1 MCILLNVKK
10 HEKTFALNVDIF
22 KKKTSLS
29 AKLIAA
35 FMAAIL
41 GSVLIC
47 ALLTHSKVESVLN
60 SNMQLTSEQTLNSAM
75 TSLQTY
81 EKTISIPVDL
91 LTRKDSIKQLLLEP
105 ENYDKYIDNVNDELV
120 AACKVVNGSV
130 RAYYALNDG
139 RTITGWVQYEAD
151 GSKTAMNTVE
161 NKDLSGKEW
170 YTACQGRKAKV
181 NSIFSYITAPYV
193 DEETGEQ
200 IITVCQEVKYKDV
213 VQGVVAMDIDASA
226 LADYVENI
234 RLLNTGFVM
243 LVDEQGNI
251 VVDSESNTFADG
263 TVADLE
269 FFAPLTEE
277 LDKLEEQKAQLEEN
291 EDPAADDIVLQAS
304 YTMRAEGR
312 DCAITAMTDRITG
325 WRLLGCI
332 SDQENQKN
340 LININIGTLMA
351 GVIGLIFGCVIAVL
365 TALSFNREIKKLQN
379 ATHRVAGGDFSE
391 KIKVT
396 RSDEFGVLETNFNG
410 MMDDV
415 SELIHAVED
424 KSNHILEVA
433 GGISEVAGNTK
444 TTIEQVTQ
452 AIDSVAQGAVKQ
464 AESTQ
469 EANTEV
475 EHLKNSLDETKEYV
489 SGMNGMTEKANEVST
504 EGIESVKDLIEKSGK
519 TAEKS
524 KVSLEVMNEMVES
537 IDKIFYISDTIA
549 DITSQ
554 TNLLS
559 LNASIEAARA
569 GEMGKGFA
577 VVADEIRKLADES
590 KESTD
595 EIKKIITEI
604 TEKSKLVESTMQ
616 ENEVLQTEQQEAIN
630 RTEEIFGEIMKQIEM
645 LGSGMERIN
654 ALNDTM
660 SANKDLVVD
669 KMGTIASVSEQSAA
683 ATEEVNASTEQVN
696 VTMEEI
702 SEHTET
708 LQAIAKDLMETI
720 NRFKLA

>member
-1 MCILLNVKK
+1 M
-10 HEKTFALNVDIF
+10 

-29 AKLIAA
+29 VKLIAA

-60 SNMQLTSEQTLNSAM
+60 SNMQLTSGQTLNSAM

-415 SELIHAVED
+415 SGLIHAVED

-720 NRFKLA
+720 NRFRLA

>member
-1 MCILLNVKK
+1 M
-10 HEKTFALNVDIF
+10 

-645 LGSGMERIN
+645 LGSGMECIN

>member
-1 MCILLNVKK
+1 M
-10 HEKTFALNVDIF
+10 

-193 DEETGEQ
+193 DEENGEQ

-415 SELIHAVED
+415 SGLIHAVED

>member
-1 MCILLNVKK
+1 M
-10 HEKTFALNVDIF
+10 

-475 EHLKNSLDETKEYV
+475 EHLKNSLDETEEYV

>member
-1 MCILLNVKK
+1 M
-10 HEKTFALNVDIF
+10 

-365 TALSFNREIKKLQN
+365 TALSFNHEIKKLQN

-452 AIDSVAQGAVKQ
+452 AIDSVVQGAVKQ

>member
-1 MCILLNVKK
+1 M
-10 HEKTFALNVDIF
+10 

-29 AKLIAA
+29 VKLIAA
-35 FMAAIL
+35 FMVAIL

-47 ALLTHSKVESVLN
+47 ALLTHSKVKSVLN
-60 SNMQLTSEQTLNSAM
+60 SNMQLTSEQTLSSAM

-81 EKTISIPVDL
+81 EKTISLPVDL
-91 LTRKDSIKQLLLEP
+91 LTRKDSIKQLLIEP

-139 RTITGWVQYEAD
+139 RTITGWVKYEAD

-181 NSIFSYITAPYV
+181 NSIFSYITAPYT

-213 VQGVVAMDIDASA
+213 VQGVVAMDIEASA

-251 VVDSESNTFADG
+251 MVDSESNTFADG

-277 LDKLEEQKAQLEEN
+277 LDNLEEQKAQLEES

-304 YTMRAEGR
+304 YNMRAEGR
-312 DCAITAMTDRITG
+312 NCAITAMTDRVTG
-325 WRLLGCI
+325 WKMIGCI

-340 LININIGTLMA
+340 LININIGTLAA
-351 GVIGLIFGCVIAVL
+351 GMIGLVFGCVIAVV
-365 TALSFNREIKKLQN
+365 TAFSFNREIKKLQN

-396 RSDEFGVLETNFNG
+396 RNDEFGVLETNFNG

-415 SELIHAVED
+415 SGLIHAVED

-469 EANTEV
+469 EANTQV

-604 TEKSKLVESTMQ
+604 TEKSKLVEATMQ
-616 ENEVLQTEQQEAIN
+616 ENEVLQSEQQEAIN

-654 ALNDTM
+654 TLNENM

-696 VTMEEI
+696 VTMAEI
-702 SEHTET
+702 SEHTGT

-720 NRFKLA
+720 NRFKLS

>member
-1 MCILLNVKK
+1 M
-10 HEKTFALNVDIF
+10 

-120 AACKVVNGSV
+120 AACKGVNGSV

-415 SELIHAVED
+415 SGLIHAVED

>member
-1 MCILLNVKK
+1 M
-10 HEKTFALNVDIF
+10 

-277 LDKLEEQKAQLEEN
+277 LDKLEKQKAQLEEN

>member
-1 MCILLNVKK
+1 M
-10 HEKTFALNVDIF
+10 

-120 AACKVVNGSV
+120 ATCKVVNGSV

>member
-1 MCILLNVKK
+1 M
-10 HEKTFALNVDIF
+10 

-47 ALLTHSKVESVLN
+47 ALLTHSKAESVLN

>member
-1 MCILLNVKK
+1 M
-10 HEKTFALNVDIF
+10 

-351 GVIGLIFGCVIAVL
+351 GVIGLIFGCVIAVM

-415 SELIHAVED
+415 SGLIHAVED

>member
-1 MCILLNVKK
+1 M
-10 HEKTFALNVDIF
+10 

-161 NKDLSGKEW
+161 SKDLSGKEW

-415 SELIHAVED
+415 SGLIHAVED

>member
-1 MCILLNVKK
+1 M
-10 HEKTFALNVDIF
+10 

-91 LTRKDSIKQLLLEP
+91 LMRKDSIKQLLLEP

>member
-1 MCILLNVKK
+1 M
-10 HEKTFALNVDIF
+10 

-415 SELIHAVED
+415 SGLIHAVED

-720 NRFKLA
+720 KRFKLA

>member
-1 MCILLNVKK
+1 M
-10 HEKTFALNVDIF
+10 

-577 VVADEIRKLADES
+577 VVADEIRQLADES
-590 KESTD
+590 NQSTD

>member
-1 MCILLNVKK
+1 M
-10 HEKTFALNVDIF
+10 

-35 FMAAIL
+35 FMATIL

-415 SELIHAVED
+415 SGLIHAVED

>member
-1 MCILLNVKK
+1 M
-10 HEKTFALNVDIF
+10 

-47 ALLTHSKVESVLN
+47 ALLTHSRVESVLN

-415 SELIHAVED
+415 SGLIHAVED

>member
-1 MCILLNVKK
+1 
-10 HEKTFALNVDIF
+10 
-22 KKKTSLS
+22 
-29 AKLIAA
+29 
-35 FMAAIL
+35 
-41 GSVLIC
+41 
-47 ALLTHSKVESVLN
+47 
-60 SNMQLTSEQTLNSAM
+60 M

-365 TALSFNREIKKLQN
+365 TALSFNHEIKKLQN

>member
-1 MCILLNVKK
+1 M
-10 HEKTFALNVDIF
+10 

>member
-1 MCILLNVKK
+1 M
-10 HEKTFALNVDIF
+10 

-75 TSLQTY
+75 TCLQTY

-181 NSIFSYITAPYV
+181 NSIFSYITAQYV

-415 SELIHAVED
+415 SGLIHAVED

>member
-1 MCILLNVKK
+1 M
-10 HEKTFALNVDIF
+10 

-415 SELIHAVED
+415 SELFHAVED

>member
-1 MCILLNVKK
+1 M
-10 HEKTFALNVDIF
+10 

-291 EDPAADDIVLQAS
+291 EDPASDDIVLQAS

-415 SELIHAVED
+415 SGLIHAVED

>member
-1 MCILLNVKK
+1 M
-10 HEKTFALNVDIF
+10 

-415 SELIHAVED
+415 SGLIHAVED

-616 ENEVLQTEQQEAIN
+616 ENEVLQTEQQGAIN

>member
-1 MCILLNVKK
+1 
-10 HEKTFALNVDIF
+10 
-22 KKKTSLS
+22 
-29 AKLIAA
+29 
-35 FMAAIL
+35 
-41 GSVLIC
+41 
-47 ALLTHSKVESVLN
+47 
-60 SNMQLTSEQTLNSAM
+60 
-75 TSLQTY
+75 
-81 EKTISIPVDL
+81 
-91 LTRKDSIKQLLLEP
+91 
-105 ENYDKYIDNVNDELV
+105 
-120 AACKVVNGSV
+120 V

-415 SELIHAVED
+415 SGLIHAVED

-720 NRFKLA
+720 NRFRLA

>member
-1 MCILLNVKK
+1 M
-10 HEKTFALNVDIF
+10 

-47 ALLTHSKVESVLN
+47 ALLTHSKVESVLI
-60 SNMQLTSEQTLNSAM
+60 SNMQLTSEQRLNSAM
-75 TSLQTY
+75 TSLQSY
-81 EKTISIPVDL
+81 ETTISIPVDL

-312 DCAITAMTDRITG
+312 DCAIAAMSDRITG

-415 SELIHAVED
+415 SGLIHAVED

>member
-1 MCILLNVKK
+1 M
-10 HEKTFALNVDIF
+10 

-379 ATHRVAGGDFSE
+379 ATHRVAGSDFSE

>member
-1 MCILLNVKK
+1 M
-10 HEKTFALNVDIF
+10 

-151 GSKTAMNTVE
+151 GSKTAMNTAE

-415 SELIHAVED
+415 SGLIHAVED

>member
-1 MCILLNVKK
+1 M
-10 HEKTFALNVDIF
+10 

-81 EKTISIPVDL
+81 EKKISIPVDL

-415 SELIHAVED
+415 SGLIHAVED

>member
-1 MCILLNVKK
+1 M
-10 HEKTFALNVDIF
+10 

-29 AKLIAA
+29 VKLIAA
-35 FMAAIL
+35 FMVAIL

-47 ALLTHSKVESVLN
+47 ALLTHSKVKSVLN
-60 SNMQLTSEQTLNSAM
+60 SNMQLTSEQTLSSAM

-81 EKTISIPVDL
+81 EKTISLPVDL
-91 LTRKDSIKQLLLEP
+91 LTRKDSIKQLLIEP

-139 RTITGWVQYEAD
+139 RTITGWVKYEAD

-181 NSIFSYITAPYV
+181 NSIFSYITAPYT

-213 VQGVVAMDIDASA
+213 VQGVVAMDIEASA

-251 VVDSESNTFADG
+251 MVDSESNTFADG

-269 FFAPLTEE
+269 FFAPLTVE
-277 LDKLEEQKAQLEEN
+277 LDNLEEQKAQLEES

-304 YTMRAEGR
+304 YNMRAEGR
-312 DCAITAMTDRITG
+312 NCAITAMTDRVTG
-325 WRLLGCI
+325 WRMIGCI

-340 LININIGTLMA
+340 LININIGTLAA
-351 GVIGLIFGCVIAVL
+351 GMIGLVFGCVIAVV
-365 TALSFNREIKKLQN
+365 TAFSFNREIKKLQN

-415 SELIHAVED
+415 SGLIHAVED

-469 EANTEV
+469 EANTQV

-604 TEKSKLVESTMQ
+604 TEKSKLVEATMQ
-616 ENEVLQTEQQEAIN
+616 ENEVLQSEQQEAIN

-654 ALNDTM
+654 TLNENM

-696 VTMEEI
+696 VTMAEI
-702 SEHTET
+702 SEHTGT

-720 NRFKLA
+720 NRFKLS

>member
-1 MCILLNVKK
+1 M
-10 HEKTFALNVDIF
+10 

-105 ENYDKYIDNVNDELV
+105 ENYDKYINNVNDELV

-415 SELIHAVED
+415 SGLIHAVED

-475 EHLKNSLDETKEYV
+475 EHLKNSLDEAKEYV

>member
-1 MCILLNVKK
+1 M
-10 HEKTFALNVDIF
+10 

-60 SNMQLTSEQTLNSAM
+60 SNMQLTSGQTLNSAM

>member
-1 MCILLNVKK
+1 M
-10 HEKTFALNVDIF
+10 

-415 SELIHAVED
+415 SGLIHAVED

-720 NRFKLA
+720 NRYCSEVNL

>member
-1 MCILLNVKK
+1 
-10 HEKTFALNVDIF
+10 
-22 KKKTSLS
+22 
-29 AKLIAA
+29 
-35 FMAAIL
+35 
-41 GSVLIC
+41 
-47 ALLTHSKVESVLN
+47 
-60 SNMQLTSEQTLNSAM
+60 M

>member
-1 MCILLNVKK
+1 
-10 HEKTFALNVDIF
+10 
-22 KKKTSLS
+22 
-29 AKLIAA
+29 
-35 FMAAIL
+35 
-41 GSVLIC
+41 
-47 ALLTHSKVESVLN
+47 
-60 SNMQLTSEQTLNSAM
+60 M

-415 SELIHAVED
+415 SGLIHAVED

-452 AIDSVAQGAVKQ
+452 AIDSVAQGVVKQ